1 MKFLLLLRKRLVSG
15 KEEKGLGVVNEGVGT
30 VFRKE
35 LADHLNSRRFLILA
49 LLVVV
54 TGFSSIYAASRGI
67 TKAGSGEGMDFVFLR
82 LFTNSGNSLPSFV
95 AFISFLCPLVGL
107 ALGFDGINGE
117 RARGT
122 LSRLLGQPIH
132 RDAVINGKFLA
143 GWAVMALMVIS
154 LGLIVAGVELII
166 IGVPPTLEEL
176 TRILLFLLLT
186 IVYAGF
192 WLGLSLLF
200 SLLFRQTATSALA
213 GISIWLLLTVF
224 LGLLAGIAA
233 DIIVPVADEASQSI
247 FLRNW
252 TWRQNL
258 SRFSPAILYWEAI
271 TTILTPEIRTLGP
284 VFLEQIEGAIP
295 GTLPLGQSLL
305 LIWPH
310 LTGLVA
316 ATLLCFAASYII
328 FMRQEIRA

>member
-1 MKFLLLLRKRLVSG
+1 MGFVSEGMDVVFL
-15 KEEKGLGVVNEGVGT
+15 
-30 VFRKE
+30 KE
-35 LADHLNSRRFLILA
+35 LADHLTSKRFLILV
-49 LLVVV
+49 LLMAV

-67 TKAGSGEGMDFVFLR
+67 TKGGSGEEIDLVFLR
-82 LFTNSGNSLPSFV
+82 LFTNSGNSLPSFA
-95 AFISFLCPLVGL
+95 AFISFLCPLMGL

-122 LSRLLGQPIH
+122 LSKLLGQPIH
-132 RDAVINGKFLA
+132 RDAVINGKFFA
-143 GWAVMALMVIS
+143 GLTVMAFMIVS
-154 LGLIVAGVELII
+154 LGLIVAGLGLVML
-166 IGVPPTLEEL
+166 GVPPSLEEL
-176 TRILLFLLLT
+176 TRILVFLMLT
-186 IVYAGF
+186 IVYVGF

-213 GISIWLLLTVF
+213 GIAVWLFFTVF

-233 DIIVPVADEASQSI
+233 DVIVPVANDASQSV

-252 TWRQNL
+252 IWRQNL
-258 SRFSPAILYWEAI
+258 SRFSPATLYWESI

-284 VFLEQIEGAIP
+284 IFLEQIEGAVP
-295 GTLPLGQSLL
+295 GALPLGQSLL

-316 ATLLCFAASYII
+316 ATLLCFAASYVV